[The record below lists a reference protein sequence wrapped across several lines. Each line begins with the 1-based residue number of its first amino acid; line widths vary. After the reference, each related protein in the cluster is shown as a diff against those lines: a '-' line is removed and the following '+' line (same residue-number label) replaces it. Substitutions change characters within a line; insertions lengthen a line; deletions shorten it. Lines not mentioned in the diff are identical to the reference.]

1 MSGYIALHR
10 DAFEHPLLRDAER
23 FKAWFWLVSRACWK
37 ETRYDIRGKTVT
49 LQRGQLCTSRTQLSE
64 ELGWS
69 QSAVERFLTRLETE
83 QMIGRATGQGK
94 SIVTIC
100 NYDKYQQAED
110 ETGQATGQATGQ
122 KSDSNRTAKEEGKER
137 KKYNNTPLPPKGAQI
152 PDWVPSEPWSDFVAM
167 RIRIKKPMTDRA
179 KQMAIKK
186 LAELMDHGHDIA
198 AVLDQSVFN
207 SWQDLYPIKA
217 AQRTGAQRMPQVGI

>member
-100 NYDKYQQAED
+100 NYDKYQQSED

-122 KSDSNRTAKEEGKER
+122 KSDRNRTAKEEGKER
-137 KKYNNTPLPPKGAQI
+137 KKEDNSGGYAFCGSVIRLNADHFRQWQEAFHLLDLTAQLTSR
-152 PDWVPSEPWSDFVAM
+152 DAWLSGQD
-167 RIRIKKPMTDRA
+167 D
-179 KQMAIKK
+179 
-186 LAELMDHGHDIA
+186 A
-198 AVLDQSVFN
+198 AQKRWFN
-207 SWQDLYPIKA
+207 STA
-217 AQRTGAQRMPQVGI
+217 AWLANKQQEARGLKERANDPMANFIT